1 MNANT
6 IELNINE
13 SSEHSKHM
21 TSCEQMAQV
30 WFLEDRD
37 DAEWYDK
44 SYSVKSCAQ

>member
-1 MNANT
+1 MKRKVFASNLYGIMNANT

-30 WFLEDRD
+30 
-37 DAEWYDK
+37 
-44 SYSVKSCAQ
+44 